1 MKICAQCFEDEEIR
15 KFISASSSITATC
28 DCCSLENVKVVD
40 LNELSDFFIELLH
53 LFVKD
58 NTGNDLIP
66 IIQNDW
72 RIFQKESYAY
82 SILSYIMSHE
92 NFDFSIDDKVAY
104 NSEIQECFSVWDNLK
119 LEVQEK
125 KRYFSDISTFN
136 WEVYI
141 KSNAKISKGNIF
153 YRARITPNGRTI
165 LDKNEMGCP
174 PKELATAG
182 RANPLGIPYLYLV
195 KILKQHFM
203 KSEQYT

>member
-72 RIFQKESYAY
+72 RIFQKESKYA
-82 SILSYIMSHE
+82 
-92 NFDFSIDDKVAY
+92 V
-104 NSEIQECFSVWDNLK
+104 
-119 LEVQEK
+119 
-125 KRYFSDISTFN
+125 
-136 WEVYI
+136 
-141 KSNAKISKGNIF
+141 NAKPERCALFCFHNTYPQNAF
-153 YRARITPNGRTI
+153 Y
-165 LDKNEMGCP
+165 
-174 PKELATAG
+174 
-182 RANPLGIPYLYLV
+182 
-195 KILKQHFM
+195 
-203 KSEQYT
+203 